1 MLHGRSAETA
11 RRGRRWACRGFAGLD
26 DRAFP
31 ARQELWRLAA
41 YLAIVAVAGN
51 GPVGRQYL
59 DRLAG
64 AVRRYR

>member
-11 RRGRRWACRGFAGLD
+11 RIDELMAAAL
-26 DRAFP
+26 
-31 ARQELWRLAA
+31 QELWRLAA
-41 YLAIVAVAGN
+41 YPAIVAVTGN